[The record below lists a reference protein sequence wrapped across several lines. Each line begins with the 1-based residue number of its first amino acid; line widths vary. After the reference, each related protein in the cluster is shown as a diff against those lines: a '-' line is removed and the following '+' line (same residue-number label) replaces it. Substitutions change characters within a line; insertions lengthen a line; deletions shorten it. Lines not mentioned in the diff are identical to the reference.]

1 MTRVSLLEHRV
12 LKLEATVYHQKKRTK
27 RSRARLQHGGT
38 LEVVEASILRAS
50 QSPTE
55 PVSKICRSCEQYMT
69 IVTTLECRVTV
80 LEATVK
86 YQNKRKRQSRARLQ
100 TGGVL
105 RVEEAQEVIS
115 QARQLIQGPMEEGL
129 PQTRQRAP
137 PSCSNCHQTGHTR
150 TVVL

>member
-55 PVSKICRSCEQYMT
+55 PRSKISRSCGQYMT
-69 IVTTLECRVTV
+69 RVTI
-80 LEATVK
+80 LEHRVTEPEGTTERL
-86 YQNKRKRQSRARLQ
+86 NKKKHQSGARLRNS
-100 TGGVL
+100 GIL
-105 RVEEAQEVIS
+105 RVQDD
-115 QARQLIQGPMEEGL
+115 
-129 PQTRQRAP
+129 
-137 PSCSNCHQTGHTR
+137 
-150 TVVL
+150 